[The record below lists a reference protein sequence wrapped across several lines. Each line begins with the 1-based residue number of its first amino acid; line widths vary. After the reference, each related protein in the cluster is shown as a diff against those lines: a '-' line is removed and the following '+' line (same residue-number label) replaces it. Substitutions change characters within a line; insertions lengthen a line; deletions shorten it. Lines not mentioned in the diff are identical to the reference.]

1 MNTSTMKSLN
11 NARRASAGLSPTN
24 TGSGMGSRSGSNA
37 SLASKNTNGTTYS
50 YERLENQPGYEGSKS
65 PRSGVLGLYNRLFKP
80 DVRNPLGGGRRR
92 SRKVR
97 KTRKH
102 KTRRSRK

>member
-1 MNTSTMKSLN
+1 MKALN
-11 NARRASAGLSPTN
+11 NARRASAGLPPAI
-24 TGSGMGSRSGSNA
+24 SGMGSRSGSNV
-37 SLASKNTNGTTYS
+37 SLASKNTSGTTYS
-50 YERLENQPGYEGSKS
+50 YERLENQPGYEGRKS
-65 PRSGVLGLYNRLFKP
+65 PRSGVMGLVNRLFKP
-80 DVRNPLGGGRRR
+80 NVRNPLGGGRRR

>member
-24 TGSGMGSRSGSNA
+24 TGSGMGSRSGSNV
-37 SLASKNTNGTTYS
+37 SLASKNTGSTYS